1 MLRLHFKKC
10 LWCAHLHLGM
20 LRHQTMS
27 TATAQDECNE
37 RAVLYVIKQT
47 CWDEV
52 SAIFHDITGS
62 LHYQRTAEGHP

>member
-27 TATAQDECNE
+27 TAQDECNE

-52 SAIFHDITGS
+52 SAIFRDLKGS
-62 LHYQRTAEGHP
+62 LHYQRAAEGQP